1 MFNSGRLLEEKRHG
15 IIMVC
20 LSGGQHIDAALEA
33 ADRLVPQS
41 DIDKAKE
48 EDDRWRSEWL
58 KDSEEYHRPK
68 DEFLKDNRITPWY
81 SSALARWWPF

>member
-48 EDDRWRSEWL
+48 EDDRWRSEWNNAIEDQR
-58 KDSEEYHRPK
+58 KIKNEQQEDG
-68 DEFLKDNRITPWY
+68 RITPWY
-81 SSALARWWPF
+81 PSSLARWWPF